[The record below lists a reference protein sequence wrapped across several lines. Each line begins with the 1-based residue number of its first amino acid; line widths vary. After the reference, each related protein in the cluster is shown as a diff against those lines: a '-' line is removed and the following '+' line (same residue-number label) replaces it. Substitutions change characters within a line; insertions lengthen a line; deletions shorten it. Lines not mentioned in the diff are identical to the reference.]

1 VSKTPLI
8 RQKSQQAHYHYRFAT
23 KLAKAYQYLLLQ
35 FQQNI
40 DKEKKTALKE
50 NFDLMI
56 HFVLMIN
63 LDLF

>member
-23 KLAKAYQYLLLQ
+23 KLAKAYQYLLLR
-35 FQQNI
+35 FNKI
-40 DKEKKTALKE
+40 SIKEKTVMQEK
-50 NFDLMI
+50 FDLMI

-63 LDLF
+63 FDLF